1 MMLIKYFLS
10 SFKNNFNKKKIY
22 FDINYNIKI
31 INILKIFIKKGLIFN
46 FRFLSTFKVRIYLN
60 TVLVTKI
67 KFDYSISNSLG
78 SKNLYPMK
86 KKLILFL
93 ICQDTQNQFT
103 SFSSSCFTYLNSMV
117 KKPFN
122 LFIYVYG

>member
-1 MMLIKYFLS
+1 MMLVKYFLS

-31 INILKIFIKKGLIFN
+31 INILKIFVKKGLIFN
-46 FRFLSTFKVRIYLN
+46 FRFLNTFKVRIYLN
-60 TVLVTKI
+60 TVLTTKI
-67 KFDYSISNSLG
+67 KFNYSISDFLN
-78 SKNLYPMK
+78 SKNWYPMK
-86 KKLILFL
+86 KKLVLFL
-93 ICQDTQNQFT
+93 ICQDNQNKFT
-103 SFSSSCFTYLNSMV
+103 SFSSSYFTYLNSMV

>member
-1 MMLIKYFLS
+1 MMLVKYFLS
-10 SFKNNFNKKKIY
+10 SFKNNFSKKKIY

-31 INILKIFIKKGLIFN
+31 INILKIFVKKGLIFN
-46 FRFLSTFKVRIYLN
+46 FRFLNLFKVRIYLN
-60 TVLVTKI
+60 TVLATKI
-67 KFDYSISNSLG
+67 KFDYSISDFSS
-78 SKNLYPMK
+78 SKNWYPMK

-93 ICQDTQNQFT
+93 ICQDNQNKFT